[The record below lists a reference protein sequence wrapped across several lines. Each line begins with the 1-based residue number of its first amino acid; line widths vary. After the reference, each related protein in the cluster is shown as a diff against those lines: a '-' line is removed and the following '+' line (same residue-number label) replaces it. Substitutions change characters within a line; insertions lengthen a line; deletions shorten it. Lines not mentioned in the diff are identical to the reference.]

1 MPMKTKIVKPKIPLY
16 QFQINA
22 ILRRF
27 RFPEL
32 RVLAN
37 RPWLESWSYAADDG
51 KVLVTY
57 TWTQE
62 TGVLRICDKKTG
74 HCFVDV
80 DNPKRKQ
87 ITAAMRSVLR
97 REPEPIGFG
106 KQMSINDCLMEK
118 A

>member
-1 MPMKTKIVKPKIPLY
+1 MKTKIVKPKIPLY

-27 RFPEL
+27 RFPDL
-32 RVLAN
+32 KVLARS
-37 RPWLESWSYAADDG
+37 RPRLGTWSYAADDG
-51 KVLVTY
+51 RVLVTY
-57 TWTQE
+57 VWTQE
-62 TGVLRICDKKTG
+62 TGTLRICDKKTG
-74 HCFVDV
+74 HCFVDI
-80 DNPKRKQ
+80 DNPKRKK
-87 ITAAMRSVLR
+87 ITAAMRSALR